1 MTDTNENTMSGIS
14 AGSAEKDTVEP
25 GTPGQGISAGSA
37 EEDTVEIS
45 WFGALCDDDYEFLGV
60 PEERLQSSWD
70 HCSDI
75 VKTAD
80 RLGFDNVLLPS
91 GYQLGIDSTAFAAAI
106 ATHTEQIQLL
116 LAVRMGEMWLP
127 QLARQIATID
137 QMAGGRLLVNI
148 ISSDIPGSPLESAP
162 RYQRTR
168 EWMYVLR
175 ALLNGESIDF
185 HGDFVDLAIDPP
197 RLRTVSGHCPPFYFG
212 GFSPAAKDTAAEHA
226 DVFLTWPDTVAGV
239 SGTVEEMQ
247 AMAAGYDR
255 ELKYGLRA
263 HVIVRETED
272 EARAAATRL
281 LSKLDDDQ
289 GEKIRQKSLDTA
301 SAGVARQNELR
312 DAAEDD
318 GFVEA
323 NLWTGVGRARSGAGA
338 AIVGDPDQVLAK
350 IQAYREVGIGA
361 FILSGYT
368 HVAEADLFAQHVLPN
383 IDHGPLYAGSTTEPK

>member
-1 MTDTNENTMSGIS
+1 MNNTTDT
-14 AGSAEKDTVEP
+14 
-25 GTPGQGISAGSA
+25 GTPG
-37 EEDTVEIS
+37 TVEIS

-168 EWMYVLR
+168 EWMHVLR

-239 SGTVEEMQ
+239 AVTVEEMR

-289 GEKIRQKSLDTA
+289 GEQIRQKSLDTA

-350 IQAYREVGIGA
+350 LQAYREVGIGA

-368 HVAEADLFAQHVLPN
+368 HAEEADLFAQHVLPH

>member
-1 MTDTNENTMSGIS
+1 MAAVDSGGIS
-14 AGSAEKDTVEP
+14 TGSVE
-25 GTPGQGISAGSA
+25 
-37 EEDTVEIS
+37 VS
-45 WFGALCDDDYEFLGV
+45 WFSALCDDDYEFLGV
-60 PEERLQSSWD
+60 PEERLKSSWA
-70 HCSDI
+70 HCSNI
-75 VKTAD
+75 VRTVD

-91 GYQLGIDSTAFAAAI
+91 GYQLGIDSTAFAAGI

-127 QLARQIATID
+127 QLARQLATID
-137 QMAGGRLLVNI
+137 QMAGGRLTVNI
-148 ISSDIPGSPLESAP
+148 ISSDIPGEVLESEP

-168 EWMYVLR
+168 EWMHVLR
-175 ALLNGESIDF
+175 SLLNGESIDF
-185 HGDFVDLAIDPP
+185 HGDFVDLTLDPP
-197 RLRTVSGHCPPFYFG
+197 RARTVSGHCPPFYFG

-239 SGTVEEMQ
+239 ADTVTEMTER
-247 AMAAGYDR
+247 ASGYDR

-272 EARAAATRL
+272 EARAAAVRL
-281 LSKLDDDQ
+281 LSKLDDDE

-312 DAAEDD
+312 EAAEDD

-350 IQAYREVGIGA
+350 LQAYQEIGIGA

-368 HVAEADLFAQHVLPN
+368 HAAEADLFARHVLPN
-383 IDHGPLYAGSTTEPK
+383 LDHGPLFAGSTTVPA